1 MIVLLNIGRETRYD
15 IIEIKIHE
23 CQVNIQNLIKDDG
36 DKNDDYEVDRI
47 ARIIRDQLSDSE
59 LIDDEVIDHEVIDID
74 VAI

>member
-1 MIVLLNIGRETRYD
+1 MLNIGRETRYAN
-15 IIEIKIHE
+15 IEIKIHE

-59 LIDDEVIDHEVIDID
+59 LIDDEVIDHEVIDFD

>member
-1 MIVLLNIGRETRYD
+1 MIVLLNIGRETTYD
-15 IIEIKIHE
+15 IIEIKTHE

-59 LIDDEVIDHEVIDID
+59 LIDDEVIDHEVIDFD

>member
-1 MIVLLNIGRETRYD
+1 MLNIGRETRYD

-59 LIDDEVIDHEVIDID
+59 LIDDEVIDHEVIDFD

>member
-15 IIEIKIHE
+15 IEIKIHE

-59 LIDDEVIDHEVIDID
+59 LIDDEVIDHEVIDFD

>member
-59 LIDDEVIDHEVIDID
+59 LIDDEVIDHEVIDFD